1 MSVEQLS
8 EQLRMVND
16 RQGALETALIQEQQA
31 GFEAERR
38 LGVALGEVGSR
49 ADAAVAAATAG
60 AASSPV
66 GASSSSMAG
75 CLDTRLLG
83 KPDRFDGQES
93 CWRDWKFIT
102 KAYIEAAVPDIRTLV
117 IKAEETTDDVRNVVL
132 IAAEQALSAQVFNPR
147 TRDLSGLGFVEL
159 QQGHVFTTCW

>member
-1 MSVEQLS
+1 
-8 EQLRMVND
+8 MVID

-31 GFEAERR
+31 GAEAERR
-38 LGVALGEVGSR
+38 LGVALGDVGGR

-75 CLDTRLLG
+75 CIDTRLLG
-83 KPDRFDGQES
+83 KLDKFDGQDS

-102 KAYIEAAVPDIRTLV
+102 KAYIQAALPDIRTLV

-132 IAAEQALSAQVFNPR
+132 SAVEQALSVQV
-147 TRDLSGLGFVEL
+147 
-159 QQGHVFTTCW
+159 